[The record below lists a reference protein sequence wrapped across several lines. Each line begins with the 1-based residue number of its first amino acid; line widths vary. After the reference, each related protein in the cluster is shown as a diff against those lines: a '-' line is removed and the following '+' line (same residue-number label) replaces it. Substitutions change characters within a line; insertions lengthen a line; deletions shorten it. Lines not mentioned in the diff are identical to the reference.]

1 MKPRGGFVLIAA
13 LWIVVAVTAIEL
25 HIATQTRADRL
36 AVANSLESSRALAAA
51 EAGVELARSRLHGNL
66 RESALPAG
74 AAVLEFL
81 GARSARSE
89 VAAASLHIGSARFAF
104 RLRDTGESLNLNH
117 ADEEQLRR
125 FLQGLRIDW
134 GLADRIA
141 QATIDWR
148 DPDSAHRPRGAER
161 DAYLRLGALAL
172 PANEPFGD
180 VAEFR
185 HIMGVTPEIY
195 ELARPYLTVDGPG
208 LIDINTAPEPVLLS
222 LPGITREAAA
232 VLIER
237 QSAGYPVRTVQE
249 LSDLLPPIAR
259 QVFLPEIPQFIQ
271 LATFHPV
278 ELIVESVGW
287 VEGSP
292 IRVHITAQL
301 LPAGRTVLVPWRRI
315 H

>member
-1 MKPRGGFVLIAA
+1 VKPPEGFVLIAA

-25 HIATQTRADRL
+25 HIAAQIRSDRL
-36 AVANSLESSRALAAA
+36 GVANSLESSRALAAA
-51 EAGVELARSRLHGNL
+51 EAGVELARSRLNGNL
-66 RESALPAG
+66 HASSFPTGE
-74 AAVLEFL
+74 AVLQLL
-81 GARSARSE
+81 GAGLARSG
-89 VAAASLHIGSARFAF
+89 VAAGSSNIGPARFAF

-117 ADEEQLRR
+117 AGEEQLRR
-125 FLQGLRIDW
+125 FLRGLRIDW

-141 QATIDWR
+141 QATMDWR

-161 DAYLRLGALAL
+161 DDYLRLGALAI
-172 PANEPFGD
+172 PENGPFAD
-180 VAEFR
+180 AAEFR
-185 HIMGVTPEIY
+185 YVMGVTPEIY
-195 ELARPYLTVDGPG
+195 ELVRPYLTIDGPG
-208 LIDINTAPEPVLLS
+208 LIDVNTAPEPVLLS
-222 LPGITREAAA
+222 LPGMTPEAAA

-237 QSAGYPVRTVQE
+237 RSAGYPVRTVQE

-259 QVFLPEIPQFIQ
+259 QVFLPEIPQFIR
-271 LATFHPV
+271 LATFHPLD
-278 ELIVESVGW
+278 LIVESVGW